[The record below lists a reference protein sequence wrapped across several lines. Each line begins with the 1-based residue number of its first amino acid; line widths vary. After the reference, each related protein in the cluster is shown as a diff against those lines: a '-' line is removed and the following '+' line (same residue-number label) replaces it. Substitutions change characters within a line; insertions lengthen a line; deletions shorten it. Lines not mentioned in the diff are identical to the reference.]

1 MMPFYVY
8 ILKSLKDGTYYKGS
22 TEDYLKRLEY
32 HNQGLSVYTSRKIP
46 WQLIYVEEHAD
57 KRSMLIRERKLKKG
71 KADYFE
77 WLVKQPTNILNG

>member
-1 MMPFYVY
+1 MPFYVY

-22 TEDYLKRLEY
+22 TENYLKRLEY
-32 HNQGLSVYTSRKIP
+32 HNHGLSVYTSTKIP

-71 KADYFE
+71 
-77 WLVKQPTNILNG
+77 